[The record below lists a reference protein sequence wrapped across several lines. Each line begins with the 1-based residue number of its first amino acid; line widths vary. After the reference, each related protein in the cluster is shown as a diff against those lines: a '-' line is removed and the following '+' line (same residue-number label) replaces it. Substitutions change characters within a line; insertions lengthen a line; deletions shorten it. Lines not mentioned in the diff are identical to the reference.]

1 MYSHINIYIYA
12 SYMTRI
18 ISRSATDPKG
28 ACSDADGMDNGA
40 PGQTPRDAPRKR
52 GRCSPAL
59 TKSLPEKTMVYYVMY
74 IYSICVYICAIYVCI
89 CNVYIY
95 IYTYIYVCVPFM
107 YRYGVYNI
115 YVIIYIYIY
124 TYHT

>member
-1 MYSHINIYIYA
+1 
-12 SYMTRI
+12 MTRI

-95 IYTYIYVCVPFM
+95 IYIHTYMCVYHLCIDM
-107 YRYGVYNI
+107 VYI
-115 YVIIYIYIY
+115 
-124 TYHT
+124 TYM

>member
-1 MYSHINIYIYA
+1 MNIYIYA

-18 ISRSATDPKG
+18 ISRSATDPKA

-40 PGQTPRDAPRKR
+40 PGQTPREEPKKR

-74 IYSICVYICAIYVCI
+74 IYIQYMCLYMCHLCMYMVMCVYIYMYHLCI
-89 CNVYIY
+89 DMVYI
-95 IYTYIYVCVPFM
+95 TYM
-107 YRYGVYNI
+107 
-115 YVIIYIYIY
+115 
-124 TYHT
+124 